1 MKKPIGIVCLVLL
14 TLVVA
19 PTAAATIYVDD
30 DGGDGV
36 YLTIQAAID
45 AAIEGDTIYVF
56 PGNYSW
62 FPLLKPNLTIT
73 GAGADLVT
81 VDMTGLSFEI
91 TGNKTTCEG
100 LTIFKPS
107 VLYVYGQD
115 CIIRNSIFDGITG
128 SSAMYIETQA
138 SNCTFANNTI
148 KNLTG
153 TTSGLDIKG
162 GSVRIINNT
171 FVNIPAINGA
181 LYIRTEATNATIES
195 NRFENCTGTRP
206 LTLRSVGCTIAN
218 NTFKENTGD
227 AMRIWGYKGPADNNI
242 ITGNSFGDT
251 AIWFRD
257 SGDGNR
263 IYLNNNISG
272 VVLYS
277 GSPVPNTI
285 YWNATEPVTY
295 IYNGAE
301 YTGYPGNFWSSYT
314 GEDTDGDGIIDTPN
328 VLPSGLGTDY
338 EPLVGAWSDG
348 VILGGGAAAP
358 TAAFTADV
366 TSGTAP
372 LTVQFTDQST
382 GDEITSWA
390 WDFENDGTVD
400 STDQSPSHIYDTA
413 GTYTVNLTVTNA
425 GGSDSE
431 VKTDYITVS
440 EAALLPVLNTN
451 TGLRYA
457 TIQAAVSAATAG
469 DEILVG
475 DGTYTENVNVDRQ
488 LAIRSENG
496 TASVT
501 VTAASPALPV
511 FDVNANGVEIQGFS
525 VRGPTNEH
533 VAGIE
538 IIGFNDCLIAGNDCA
553 GCYNGIHIG
562 GTGTNNTIEG
572 NYCHENT
579 RRGISVRDSAHD
591 NVITRNIMENNTD
604 AGLCI
609 KDTAAGNTVWLNDL
623 IGNGLDIGTANRA
636 YSPDPITYTYNTGTY
651 TGYLGNY
658 YSTYAGTDAN
668 GDGVGDTAFTSGSSW
683 TDSYP
688 LMASFANYA
697 ETEPTAPT
705 AAFTADPLSGTAP
718 LTVQFTD
725 QSSGTPPLTYAWDF
739 ENDGTVDS
747 TSQSPSHVYTAAGTY
762 TVNLTV
768 TNAAGS
774 DDEVKTDYITVTV
787 PEGTVL
793 SVDPA
798 AASVLIGKTTTVQV
812 VIGPLPT
819 GLAGYNLT
827 LGLSDPA
834 IAEITGLALPGW
846 APLNSTSGL
855 PADQLVFSSVDL
867 SKAVEPGAGAT
878 VLADIT
884 LRGDAPGTTDLH
896 LGIGRIDA
904 DGGDPILATILN
916 GALTVFQVEP
926 FPGYT
931 NRPTDPDGDGLYE
944 DINGNGMLDFD
955 DVVAFYQNM
964 AWVIGNTFVGIEPY
978 DFNGNGRID
987 YDDIVV
993 LYYEVLGG

>member
-1 MKKPIGIVCLVLL
+1 MKNSIGIYCLILL
-14 TLVVA
+14 TLLVT
-19 PTAAATIYVDD
+19 PTAATTWYLH
-30 DGGDGV
+30 DGDSISDYTYWGG
-36 YLTIQAAID
+36 IA
-45 AAIEGDTIYVF
+45 EPGDTIFLYNGTYAAF
-56 PGNYSW
+56 EIN
-62 FPLLKPNLTIT
+62 KPQLTIK
-73 GAGADLVT
+73 GEGADVVLIDGLGSGYIDINGNGGSYPNGTLIENISVINGSIFIQGDTT
-81 VDMTGLSFEI
+81 VSDI
-91 TGNKTTCEG
+91 VIKN
-100 LTIFKPS
+100 
-107 VLYVYGQD
+107 
-115 CIIRNSIFDGITG
+115 CIISEQYTYLMLRSTNITIENCILKDNRVTTYIMMMRG
-128 SSAMYIETQA
+128 SA
-138 SNCTFANNTI
+138 SNCN
-148 KNLTG
+148 
-153 TTSGLDIKG
+153 
-162 GSVRIINNT
+162 IINNT
-171 FVNIPAINGA
+171 FINITPDVAAIR
-181 LYIRTEATNATIES
+181 LYQTTVTS
-195 NRFENCTGTRP
+195 N
-206 LTLRSVGCTIAN
+206 TIAG
-218 NTFKENTGD
+218 NTFN
-227 AMRIWGYKGPADNNI
+227 
-242 ITGNSFGDT
+242 GNVINFRT
-251 AIWFRD
+251 A
-257 SGDGNR
+257 GDGNL
-263 IYLNNNISG
+263 IYLNNNLSG
-272 VVLYS
+272 ATLYT
-277 GSPVPNTI
+277 GTTAPTTT

-295 IYNGAE
+295 TYNGAE
-301 YTGYPGNFWSSYT
+301 YTGYPGNFWSSYS
-314 GEDTDGDGIIDTPN
+314 GEDADGDGIIDTPN
-328 VLPSGLGTDY
+328 VLPSSLGTDY
-338 EPLVGAWSDG
+338 EPLVGAWNDG

-366 TSGTAP
+366 TTGTAP
-372 LTVQFTDQST
+372 LTVNFTDQST
-382 GDEITSWA
+382 GDGITAWT

-400 STDQSPSHIYDTA
+400 SIEQSPSFTYDTA
-413 GTYTVNLTVTNA
+413 GTYTVNLTVTNT

-431 VKTDYITVS
+431 VKTDFITVS

-451 TGLRYA
+451 SGLRYA
-457 TIQAAVSAATAG
+457 TIQAAVIAATAG
-469 DEILVG
+469 DEIVVG
-475 DGTYTENVNVDRQ
+475 DGTYTENVDVDRQ
-488 LAIRSENG
+488 LVIRSENG

-511 FDVNANGVEIQGFS
+511 FDVNANGVEIRGFS

-538 IIGFNDCLIAGNDCA
+538 IVDFNGCGIVENDCA

-668 GDGVGDTAFTSGSSW
+668 GDGVGDTAFTSGGFW

-688 LMASFANYA
+688 LMASFVNYA
-697 ETEPTAPT
+697 QTEPTAPT

-762 TVNLTV
+762 TVKLTV

-774 DDEVKTDYITVTV
+774 DSEVKTDFITVTV

-867 SKAVEPGAGAT
+867 GKAVEPGAGAT

-884 LRGDAPGTTDLH
+884 LRGDAPGTTDLL

-904 DGGDPILATILN
+904 DGGDPILATILD